1 MKYSSSDL
9 KALTTWQAAVLIPG
23 LQAGITGL
31 LIGIIAGSV
40 AWIGGGDALK
50 WAILTGAI
58 SGLLAWWAA
67 LASWRDAVYQAKQ
80 EPPEVK
86 QVETVRLEV
95 LDLDNPQPW
104 GHWLNLPIEPGA
116 ARQALAMLADGRD
129 LSMAAL
135 TGRGNPLSRTEFVTL
150 RDALINS
157 GLAYWQNPRSHS
169 QGCALTIGGRA
180 VLKRYSNRLPAHPAE
195 GTGGEIKLIT
205 AN

>member
-9 KALTTWQAAVLIPG
+9 KALTTWQAAVLIPA

-31 LIGIIAGSV
+31 HIGIIAGSV

-50 WAILTGAI
+50 WAILAGAI
-58 SGLLAWWAA
+58 SGLLAWWAGVTA
-67 LASWRDAVYQAKQ
+67 WRDAVYQATQ
-80 EPPEVK
+80 EPPKVD

-95 LDLDNPQPW
+95 MDLDNPQPW
-104 GHWLNLPIEPGA
+104 GHWLNLTIEPGA
-116 ARQALAMLADGRD
+116 ARQALTLLADGRD

-135 TGRGNPLSRTEFVTL
+135 SGRGNPLSRTEFVTL

-169 QGCALTIGGRA
+169 QGCALSVGGRS
-180 VLKRYSNRLPAHPAE
+180 VLQRYSNRLPAHPQN
-195 GTGGEIKLIT
+195 GNGGEVKLIT
-205 AN
+205 G